1 MSSCDTMNACGRAT
15 LAQPYIV
22 CRTVP
27 TFQLEEIM
35 GKMKRF
41 LEDMMKDEVEI
52 VPPVV
57 YVLTCESK
65 PVGVYVDQATADF
78 EMHLC
83 IQGDEAELGIKNNY
97 EIKPMT
103 LVTHSLN

>member
-1 MSSCDTMNACGRAT
+1 MRF
-15 LAQPYIV
+15 Q
-22 CRTVP
+22 
-27 TFQLEEIM
+27 QLEEIM

-41 LEDMMKDEVEI
+41 MESLTKDEVEI
-52 VPPVV
+52 VPPPVV
-57 YVLTCESK
+57 YVMTCEGK

>member
-1 MSSCDTMNACGRAT
+1 MRF
-15 LAQPYIV
+15 Q
-22 CRTVP
+22 
-27 TFQLEEIM
+27 QLEEIM

-41 LEDMMKDEVEI
+41 LEDMMKDEVEV

-57 YVLTCESK
+57 YVLTCEGK

-83 IQGDEAELGIKNNY
+83 IQGDEHELGMRNHY
-97 EIKPMT
+97 EIVPMT
-103 LVTHSLN
+103 LTTHSIN

>member
-1 MSSCDTMNACGRAT
+1 
-15 LAQPYIV
+15 
-22 CRTVP
+22 
-27 TFQLEEIM
+27 M

-41 LEDMMKDEVEI
+41 MESLTKDEVEI
-52 VPPVV
+52 VPPPVV
-57 YVLTCESK
+57 YVLTCEGK

-83 IQGDEAELGIKNNY
+83 IQGDEHELGMRNHY

-103 LVTHSLN
+103 LTTYSINQLIG

>member
-1 MSSCDTMNACGRAT
+1 
-15 LAQPYIV
+15 
-22 CRTVP
+22 
-27 TFQLEEIM
+27 M

-41 LEDMMKDEVEI
+41 LEDMMKDEVDI
-52 VPPVV
+52 VPPPVV
-57 YVLTCESK
+57 YVMTCEGK

-83 IQGDEAELGIKNNY
+83 IQGDEAELGIKNHY

>member
-1 MSSCDTMNACGRAT
+1 MRF
-15 LAQPYIV
+15 Q
-22 CRTVP
+22 
-27 TFQLEEIM
+27 QLEDNM

-41 LEDMMKDEVEI
+41 LEDMMKDEVDI
-52 VPPVV
+52 VPPPVV
-57 YVLTCESK
+57 YVMTCEGK

>member
-1 MSSCDTMNACGRAT
+1 
-15 LAQPYIV
+15 
-22 CRTVP
+22 
-27 TFQLEEIM
+27 M

-41 LEDMMKDEVEI
+41 LEDMMKDEVDI
-52 VPPVV
+52 VPPPVV
-57 YVLTCESK
+57 YVMTCEGK

>member
-1 MSSCDTMNACGRAT
+1 
-15 LAQPYIV
+15 
-22 CRTVP
+22 
-27 TFQLEEIM
+27 M

-41 LEDMMKDEVEI
+41 LEDMMKDEVDI
-52 VPPVV
+52 VPPPVV
-57 YVLTCESK
+57 YVMTCEGK
-65 PVGVYVDQATADF
+65 PVGVYVDRATADF